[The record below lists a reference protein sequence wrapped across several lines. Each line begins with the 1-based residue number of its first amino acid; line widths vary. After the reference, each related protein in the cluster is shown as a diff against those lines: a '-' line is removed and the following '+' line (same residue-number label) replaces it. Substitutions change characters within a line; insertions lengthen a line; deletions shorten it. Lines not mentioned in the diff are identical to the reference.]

1 MAVTDTY
8 YYPSK
13 ENPKVIVEFKDD
25 AYRDCSAEEINRR
38 KQEFNDTCIKFL
50 ESIARR
56 KNAANKQSIK

>member
-25 AYRDCSAEEINRR
+25 AYRDCSEEEIDRR
-38 KQEFNDTCIKFL
+38 KQEFNDTCVNFL
-50 ESIARR
+50 ESIARH
-56 KNAANKQSIK
+56 KNAINKQSTK